1 MIFDNSEGLPLLIAE
16 KLQYEPLIILD
27 ELLFSKLK
35 EQYETQN
42 KLERRKKILI
52 GLENSY
58 RKMLEFKKQKNSVVV
73 VLREDKITRFKP
85 E

>member
-35 EQYETQN
+35 EQYEN
-42 KLERRKKILI
+42 AK
-52 GLENSY
+52 
-58 RKMLEFKKQKNSVVV
+58 
-73 VLREDKITRFKP
+73 
-85 E
+85 